1 VKTASTAQRRRRLG
15 HRGGGGT
22 SSVCTRSGGDI
33 YTGSP
38 ASTRGTP
45 LADRRHPVG
54 VRFSPVVLTSSSPF
68 HRVHLSIHR
77 RRIATSRSLHRCG
90 RPLEYAQVVGNS
102 SRPSA
107 TPKRK
112 RGRGRSAPSAGNA
125 ARMARR
131 RASSTERSRRML
143 CFPPAS

>member
-22 SSVCTRSGGDI
+22 SSVCTRYGGDI

-45 LADRRHPVG
+45 LADRLHPVG

-68 HRVHLSIHR
+68 HRVHLSIHH

-90 RPLEYAQVVGNS
+90 RPLYAQVVGNS

-131 RASSTERSRRML
+131 RASSTETSRRML